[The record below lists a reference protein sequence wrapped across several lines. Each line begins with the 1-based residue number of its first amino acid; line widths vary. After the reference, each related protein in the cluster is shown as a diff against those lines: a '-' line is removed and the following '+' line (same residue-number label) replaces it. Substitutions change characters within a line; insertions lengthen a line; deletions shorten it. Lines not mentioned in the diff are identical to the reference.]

1 MNYSKISSTIVAS
14 ALALSFTACGGG
26 DDAAPAATTT
36 TATDYG
42 TGTVTCSTIS
52 NTYNGNGKSYTELC
66 TIAGTFK
73 NQTLTLDATK
83 AYRISGE
90 VVIGGDNVNPATLS
104 IPADTV
110 AYGST
115 GDFILISR
123 GSQIQASGTSTNP
136 IILTSVED
144 FGNTATSADQGQWGG
159 LAIAGNGQINKGT
172 EEAFEFSSVGRLFG
186 GTNDADN
193 SGSITYMQ
201 IRYSGWQYLVNAEM
215 QGLSLG
221 GVGSGTTLSY
231 IQVYNSSD
239 DGIEIWGGKAN
250 LDHIVV
256 TGAADDS
263 IDTDHGYRGT
273 LQYVYAEQNGTADH
287 MLEADNEGA
296 NYNATPR
303 SHPKIS
309 NFTFISTGGDDA
321 LKWKEG
327 TQYTLVNG
335 EVTITGAKG
344 LIEMDTNATFVNFS
358 ENNASIIA
366 GCDFSTSDNVLTSPT
381 DSLTNGTDTITEYL
395 EANAIS
401 SSITGTGKVTDNNAT
416 VTAVNPADYGFTGT
430 TASSDYTDATGDW
443 RSGWALQPDGTVY
456 P

>member
-26 DDAAPAATTT
+26 DDAAAPAPSTNTGKVACADVNTTFNS
-36 TATDYG
+36 
-42 TGTVTCSTIS
+42 V
-52 NTYNGNGKSYTELC
+52 SYTQTC
-66 TIAGTFK
+66 TLSGQFES
-73 NQTLTLDATK
+73 QTVTLDATK
-83 AYRISGE
+83 LYRISGE
-90 VVIGGDNVNPATLS
+90 VVIGGDNTASASLS
-104 IPADTV
+104 IPAGT
-110 AYGST
+110 ALYGST

-123 GSQIQASGTSTNP
+123 GSDINATGTVTDP
-136 IILTSVED
+136 IIMTSAQDVA
-144 FGNTATSADQGQWGG
+144 GTATSADQGQWGG

-172 EEAFEFSSVGRLFG
+172 QEAFEFSSVGRLFG
-186 GTNDADN
+186 GNNDADN
-193 SGSITYMQ
+193 SGTVQYM
-201 IRYSGWQYLVNAEM
+201 IIKHSGWQYAPDAEM

-239 DGIEIWGGKAN
+239 DGIEIWGGAAN

-287 MLEADNEGA
+287 MLEADNEGS
-296 NYNATPR
+296 NYDATPR
-303 SHPKIS
+303 SHPKIA

-335 EVTITGAKG
+335 SVNITAGTKKI
-344 LIEMDTNATFVNFS
+344 IEMDTNATFDNFK
-358 ENNASIIA
+358 EADASKII
-366 GCDFSTSDNVLTSPT
+366 GCDLHNG
-381 DSLTNGTDTITEYL
+381 TNGLLAAEMTGTDTETLTAYL
-395 EANAIS
+395 TRTA
-401 SSITGTGKVTDNNAT
+401 TGSDLDNSGAATNVDASTIDNRFDAFTG
-416 VTAVNPADYGFTGT
+416 ADYQ
-430 TASSDYTDATGDW
+430 DATGDW
-443 RSGWALQPDGTVY
+443 RSTWALQPDGNVY